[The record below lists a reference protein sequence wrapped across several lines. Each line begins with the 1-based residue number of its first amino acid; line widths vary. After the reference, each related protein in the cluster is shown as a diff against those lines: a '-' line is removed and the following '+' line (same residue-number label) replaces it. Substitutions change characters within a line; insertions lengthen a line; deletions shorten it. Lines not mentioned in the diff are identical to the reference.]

1 MLFAC
6 FGGAAFLRLSRLGYA
21 MFLVYALGLF
31 SSPKGV
37 PKVPFWTRRMY
48 CFLLYLSSD
57 LGGVWLFRL
66 RCRRASLQSSESAS
80 CMVLFSSMVLLLQ
93 LFLSVV
99 VRFDAGRGLVDDPTS
114 LGTRFSFWRLVRALY
129 PATFLTRLNLL
140 ATFGA
145 CVGEAARD
153 DTASDSKLLVT
164 MAGRLHFSRLHGT
177 VDCDMAIW
185 TFIFQPFVCTS
196 FAIACARC
204 VIFLSMATLCF
215 LDSRSFSG
223 FGLDVFL
230 RFAHLRR
237 CSLASRWTCPY
248 CFCTLRTLFALRA
261 LLSFPLL
268 DFSAYFLQDLCY
280 LCLRDLVTSSL
291 QPGMRSLFGMLHVY
305 AHVTLLSTVVS
316 LVLSS
321 PK

>member
-1 MLFAC
+1 MPFWARRMYCFLLYLSSDLGGVWLFRRSCIFALVQARLRHV
-6 FGGAAFLRLSRLGYA
+6 FGLL
-21 MFLVYALGLF
+21 MGLF

-37 PKVPFWTRRMY
+37 PKVTRRTY

-114 LGTRFSFWRLVRALY
+114 LGTRFSIWRLVRALY

-164 MAGRLHFSRLHGT
+164 MAGRLHVSRLHGT
-177 VDCDMAIW
+177 VDCDMAIYGH
-185 TFIFQPFVCTS
+185 S
-196 FAIACARC
+196 Y
-204 VIFLSMATLCF
+204 S
-215 LDSRSFSG
+215 SR
-223 FGLDVFL
+223 
-230 RFAHLRR
+230 
-237 CSLASRWTCPY
+237 
-248 CFCTLRTLFALRA
+248 LFALPLLLHALVASYSCPWLRSASSTLGASVASAWMCFCGSHICAGA
-261 LLSFPLL
+261 LLRPVGLAPIVFAP
-268 DFSAYFLQDLCY
+268 FA
-280 LCLRDLVTSSL
+280 
-291 QPGMRSLFGMLHVY
+291 
-305 AHVTLLSTVVS
+305 
-316 LVLSS
+316 LSS
-321 PK
+321 PCARNYGFQRHE